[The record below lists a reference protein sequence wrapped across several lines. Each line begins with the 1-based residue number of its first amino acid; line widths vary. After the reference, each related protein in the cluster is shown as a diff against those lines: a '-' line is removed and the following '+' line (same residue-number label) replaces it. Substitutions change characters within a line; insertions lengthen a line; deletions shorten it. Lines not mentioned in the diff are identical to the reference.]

1 MDAGR
6 DDTLVE
12 VLGRDRDISEL
23 RALLIRNRVVQVYG
37 AAGVGKTTLVLEAC
51 RSAAAEGQLPPLV
64 AVSMAGASA
73 RREAVER
80 IADALGESRPDPSAA
95 SLDSLSTML
104 ARAPRTLVWDDLDER
119 SDAVLDMVRRFAMH
133 EGTAR
138 IVIVSRRAVT
148 TRDTSLRAPAFQVRP
163 LAREDALRLVHAIEA
178 KRGRSLADDLVE
190 ATGGNPFFIRV
201 ALAQSS
207 VPRVV
212 ADTSAAIRHTME
224 TLSSDAGRQLLGV
237 LAAAKAPLDEEE
249 LVRLANKGGRDALD
263 NLRKHLLVERDGEKI
278 GIVEAAIEPAREV
291 LGEPTA
297 EDWGLVAKV
306 AESSLA
312 ASARDEVAL
321 VSAARAQLELGD
333 PEIAL
338 RLIQQH
344 PMARVMVPIS
354 VIERLLRDVASR
366 SPAHAPLALR
376 LLAREHLRA
385 SDYEAARRTLD
396 EVPRPKTREE
406 AERLALL
413 RAESHIRAGEPEA
426 ARHALE
432 ALDAIGDGAP
442 KKAGAGKKG
451 PSRNAKAGKVPGE
464 SPGLALTRAQLSI
477 LRGELEAARVTLEAL
492 APETAGVPQLEARR
506 AVELASSYLYEEDY
520 AQTHAW
526 TTRARAAQKAAGV
539 PIEPVATLLDIH
551 ALLGLGEV
559 DRALELVNS
568 EARGRPFAKL
578 FELAALIRRGEHK
591 RALEGADMAL
601 ALLDRQA
608 DILFRCILA
617 RDLLR
622 ACIGTGDFAR
632 AERMLRLLEIGA
644 GEPGLAAFV
653 PICDADR
660 ALLAEAE
667 GDFTRARQRIEVA
680 YERIPNSPFI
690 AIDHDVLHGKV
701 PEVDTKTPGVVHA
714 YAMLRKAELLLT
726 TGALEEAL
734 ESAEAAEHV
743 YARTR
748 LQHELARARLAR
760 AEALARLVRDGA
772 EGERAAWAARAAD
785 ALAGCEDV
793 AQKGGYAP
801 ILASAAIVRAALA
814 ESRGDLLA
822 FRASLDAA
830 VRLAGEGIDAALT
843 RAATQAGV
851 AVPPRRSTATRRPFE
866 ARIERLGVA
875 KNAEVV
881 WRIGP
886 RGYLTAETAEP
897 PERVACVVDLDGRHV
912 RSGARELELPEQ
924 RLVLLS
930 VLAEAGDRGITLEE
944 IFARVWGGAFHP
956 LRHRNAVYV
965 ALARLKD
972 SLRPFTRDLSIAY
985 HGERYRL
992 SGPHPVAVRRKA
1004 DREGVRAALGT
1015 DE

>member
-1 MDAGR
+1 M
-6 DDTLVE
+6 
-12 VLGRDRDISEL
+12 
-23 RALLIRNRVVQVYG
+23 
-37 AAGVGKTTLVLEAC
+37 
-51 RSAAAEGQLPPLV
+51 AAAEGLLPPLV
-64 AVSMAGASA
+64 AVSMAGIGT
-73 RREAVER
+73 RREALER
-80 IADALGESRPDPSAA
+80 TTDALGEPRMDASAVGVDA
-95 SLDSLSTML
+95 LTTLL
-104 ARAPRTLVWDDLDER
+104 ARTPRTLVWDDIDER
-119 SDAVLDMVRRFAMH
+119 SEAVLDVVRRFAMH
-133 EGTAR
+133 EGTSR
-138 IVIVSRRAVT
+138 IVIVSRTVAPSRESV
-148 TRDTSLRAPAFQVRP
+148 LRAPTFQVRP
-163 LAREDALRLVHAIEA
+163 LSREDALRLVHAIEA
-178 KRGRSLADDLVE
+178 KRGRSLADDLVD
-190 ATGGNPFFIRV
+190 ATGGNPYFIHV
-201 ALAQSS
+201 ALAQAS
-207 VPRVV
+207 VPRMV
-212 ADTSAAIRHTME
+212 ADTSAAIRHTIE
-224 TLSSDAGRQLLGV
+224 SLGSDAGRRLLGV
-237 LAAAKAPLDEEE
+237 LAAAKSPLDEEE
-249 LVRLANKGGRDALD
+249 LVRLATKGGRDALD
-263 NLRKHLLVERDGEKI
+263 NLQKHLLVERDGEKI
-278 GIVEAAIEPAREV
+278 GIVEAALQPAQEV
-291 LGEPTA
+291 LGEPTG
-297 EDWGLVAKV
+297 EDWSLVAKV

-312 ASARDEVAL
+312 ASARDEIAL
-321 VSAARAQLELGD
+321 VAAARAHLELGD
-333 PEIAL
+333 PGNAL
-338 RLIQQH
+338 RLVQQH
-344 PMARVMVPIS
+344 PMARVMVPVG

-366 SPAHAPLALR
+366 SANHAPLALR

-406 AERLALL
+406 AERIALL

-432 ALDAIGDGAP
+432 ALDAIVDAP
-442 KKAGAGKKG
+442 SKRGGGTKKAGA
-451 PSRNAKAGKVPGE
+451 RAKAAKVPGD
-464 SPGLALTRAQLSI
+464 SPGLALTRAQLAI
-477 LRGELEAARVTLEAL
+477 LRGELEGARVTLEAL

-539 PIEPVATLLDIH
+539 PVEPVATLLDIH

-622 ACIGTGDFAR
+622 ACIGTGEYAR

-644 GEPGLAAFV
+644 DEPGLAAFV

-680 YERIPNSPFI
+680 HARIPNSPFI
-690 AIDHDVLHGKV
+690 AIDHDVLLGNV
-701 PEVDTKTPGVVHA
+701 PDVEPKTPGVVHA

-726 TGALEEAL
+726 TGALEQVIA
-734 ESAEAAEHV
+734 SAEAAEHV

-760 AEALARLVRDGA
+760 AEALARLAREGS
-772 EGERAAWAARAAD
+772 EGERATWAARAAD
-785 ALAGCEDV
+785 ALAGCEEV
-793 AQKGGYAP
+793 SLKGGYGP

-814 ESRGDLLA
+814 EARGDLLA
-822 FRASLDAA
+822 CRAALDAA
-830 VRLAGEGIDAALT
+830 VRLAGEGLDVALT

-851 AVPPRRSTATRRPFE
+851 AVPARLRAASRRPFE
-866 ARIERLGVA
+866 ARIERLGLA

-886 RGYLTAETAEP
+886 RGYLTSETAEP
-897 PERVACVVDLDGRHV
+897 PERVACVVDLEGRKV
-912 RSGARELELPEQ
+912 RSGGRELELPEQ
-924 RLVLLS
+924 RLLLLS

-972 SLRPFTRDLSIAY
+972 SLRPFSSELGIAY

-992 SGPHPVAVRRKA
+992 SGPYPVAVRRKA

-1015 DE
+1015 NE